1 MTSFENEARER
12 FGETEAYSEHKD
24 KTKNYTPE
32 KWSALA
38 VEMNSVFKEF
48 AECKKA
54 GNAPDSEKAQALVTE
69 LKKFITENYYT
80 CTVEIL
86 KGLGEMYVTDERFRS
101 NINQNGSGT
110 AEFVSEAIRNFN

>member
-1 MTSFENEARER
+1 
-12 FGETEAYSEHKD
+12 
-24 KTKNYTPE
+24 
-32 KWSALA
+32 
-38 VEMNSVFKEF
+38 
-48 AECKKA
+48 
-54 GNAPDSEKAQALVTE
+54 